1 MKMRGKPP
9 CAGDF
14 PDEDSL
20 AELQSVF
27 QCLVSAVR
35 RAVFRLRS
43 TTVTAFFPATRS
55 CAAGDFF
62 CGGGERALG
71 TLMKL

>member
-14 PDEDSL
+14 PDRYSL
-20 AELQSVF
+20 ADLRSAF
-27 QCLVSAVR
+27 QCWETAVR

-43 TTVTAFFPATRS
+43 TTVTAFSPAMRS
-55 CAAGDFF
+55 CAT
-62 CGGGERALG
+62 GGGGACGCG
-71 TLMKL
+71 TVDF

>member
-1 MKMRGKPP
+1 MRGKPP

-20 AELQSVF
+20 ADMRNVF
-27 QCLVSAVR
+27 QCWESAVR

-43 TTVTAFFPATRS
+43 TTVTAFPPATRS

-62 CGGGERALG
+62 VGANEF
-71 TLMKL
+71 